1 MAGEV
6 NKGLEGVVVADSTIC
21 LIQGMK
27 GKLSY
32 RGYDIKDLAEKC
44 CFEEVTYLLLYEKLP
59 NAKELAKFKQE
70 LIKRRHIP
78 DHVVEMMKTFAKKM
92 NSTEALRST
101 VSALSDD
108 EPDPRDVNIDH
119 QLDVA
124 ISLTAKF
131 PTIVA
136 HYYRLKHKMKLV
148 KPNPKLGHAANF
160 LYMLTGN
167 IPDEI
172 SERAMDMDFVLHA
185 EHGFNAST
193 FGVRVT
199 VSTLSDMYSA
209 MTTGIGVLKGPL
221 HGGAAQEVMQMLE
234 EIGWAKNVEAYVKKI
249 LAKHGRVM
257 GYGHRIYKTYD
268 PRAKVLKKM
277 AKEFSKKK
285 NNMRWFEI
293 GEKLEEVMAREK
305 NLYPN
310 VDFYSAIVY
319 HHLGLPLD
327 LDTPIFA
334 IARITGW
341 SAHAIAQYKDNRLI
355 RPIENYIGPTNL
367 KFVPL
372 EKR

>member
-1 MAGEV
+1 MAEV

-21 LIQGMK
+21 LIEGMK
-27 GKLSY
+27 GRLSY
-32 RGYDIKDLAEKC
+32 RGYDIKDLAEHC
-44 CFEEVTYLLLYEKLP
+44 SFEEVCYLLLYEKLP
-59 NAKELAKFKQE
+59 NKKELEKFNKE
-70 LIKRRHIP
+70 LIKRRNLSTRE
-78 DHVVEMMKTFAKKM
+78 VEMMKTFAKKT
-92 NSTEALRST
+92 NSTEAMRSV
-101 VSALSDD
+101 VSALADG
-108 EPDPRDVNIDH
+108 EADPRDVPIEH
-119 QLDVA
+119 QIDVA
-124 ISLTAKF
+124 ISMIAKF

-136 HYYRLKHKMKLV
+136 YYYRLHHKMKPV
-148 KPNPKLGHAANF
+148 KPNPKLSHAGNF
-160 LYMLTGN
+160 LYMLSGK

-172 SERAMDMDFVLHA
+172 SERAMNMDFVLHA

-199 VSTLSDMYSA
+199 VSTWSDMYSA
-209 MTTGIGVLKGPL
+209 MTTGIGVLKGPS
-221 HGGAAQEVMQMLE
+221 HGGAAQEVMEMLE
-234 EIGWAKNVEAYVKKI
+234 KVSWAKNVDTYVKKT
-249 LAKHGRVM
+249 LATHGRVM

-293 GEKLEEVMAREK
+293 GEKLETVMAKEK

-319 HHLGLPLD
+319 HHLGLLLD

-334 IARITGW
+334 IARISGW

-355 RPIENYIGPTNL
+355 RPIENYIGEKNL

>member
-1 MAGEV
+1 MVEV

-21 LIQGMK
+21 LIEGMK
-27 GKLSY
+27 GRLYY
-32 RGYDIKDLAEKC
+32 RGYNIKDLAENC
-44 CFEEVTYLLLYEKLP
+44 CFEEIAYLLLYEKLP
-59 NAKELAKFKQE
+59 NMKELDKFKKE
-70 LIKRRHIP
+70 LIRRRNLP
-78 DHVVEMMKTFAKKM
+78 DHIVEMMKTFAKKM
-92 NSTEALRST
+92 NSTEALRSA
-101 VSALSDD
+101 VSALADD
-108 EPDPRDVNIDH
+108 EPDPRDVSIDH

-124 ISLTAKF
+124 VSLTAKF

-136 HYYRLKHKMKLV
+136 YYYKIKHKMKIV
-148 KPNPKLGHAANF
+148 KPNAKLDHAANF
-160 LYMLTGN
+160 LYMLTGTV
-167 IPDEI
+167 PDEI
-172 SERAMDMDFVLHA
+172 NRRAMDMDFVLHA

-221 HGGAAQEVMQMLE
+221 HGGAAQEVMDMLE
-234 EIGWAKNVEAYVKKI
+234 KIGWAKNVDSYVKKT
-249 LAKHGRVM
+249 LAKHGRIM

-285 NNMRWFEI
+285 DNMRWFEI
-293 GEKLEEVMAREK
+293 GEKLETVMAKEK

-319 HHLGLPLD
+319 RHLGLLLD

-355 RPIENYIGPTNL
+355 RPIENYIGEKDL
-367 KFVPL
+367 KFIPL